1 MQAKPHHPRSKASS
15 SRSDMP
21 TQSSD
26 SHHSLQEKLEF
37 AISSMNKSL
46 SIYEHLLQ
54 VAQTQVLQLRIPE
67 TLLYSDN
74 HLVLLFCDANGTL
87 RVSKGEMVTHSFE
100 MMAGEK
106 IKQMQNLNPRGV
118 HFPKYITFAG
128 DRVEHTIH
136 HKADLPLYFPNMT
149 SNSRIQRFI
158 WPEDFLVKK
167 TIVVWRRTKLTK
179 AYTLSPR
186 GGFRPTS
193 KKPLKLES
201 ASGFTLDSS
210 YIVSSHFIRS
220 NDVTKERV
228 TEEIEHFLETMRE
241 VLCAHALAPEERLE
255 ELIVFLCK
263 SLDGKMYFLDL
274 PLAKVSIHK
283 NSPSM
288 QRRCLTPARVSALMH
303 ELEASAR
310 LKSKF
315 LPYLNLSDMSEQSHR
330 LYELHLHSASL
341 EPDHIDTSRVK
352 TFSEELASQR
362 LTEVSCQFDSLV
374 RESQELKKEFG
385 IVMKVQLTKY
395 PKDLLDHVIRHVYE
409 NILKDPRLSKYYLDK
424 SRIYQKLVVAVK
436 AVFMCGLSR
445 NIRARM
451 RTVHMGMG
459 ITDYD
464 FDLYLKYFAEA
475 MRHMNVEEEDVEQTA
490 DFLNCFRPDVVQH
503 LLNEP
508 SS

>member
-1 MQAKPHHPRSKASS
+1 
-15 SRSDMP
+15 
-21 TQSSD
+21 
-26 SHHSLQEKLEF
+26 
-37 AISSMNKSL
+37 
-46 SIYEHLLQ
+46 
-54 VAQTQVLQLRIPE
+54 V
-67 TLLYSDN
+67 
-74 HLVLLFCDANGTL
+74 
-87 RVSKGEMVTHSFE
+87 
-100 MMAGEK
+100 
-106 IKQMQNLNPRGV
+106 
-118 HFPKYITFAG
+118 
-128 DRVEHTIH
+128 
-136 HKADLPLYFPNMT
+136 
-149 SNSRIQRFI
+149 
-158 WPEDFLVKK
+158 
-167 TIVVWRRTKLTK
+167 
-179 AYTLSPR
+179 
-186 GGFRPTS
+186 
-193 KKPLKLES
+193 KLES
-201 ASGFTLDSS
+201 ASGFTLESS

-228 TEEIEHFLETMRE
+228 TEEVEHFLETMRE

-315 LPYLNLSDMSEQSHR
+315 LPSLNLSDMSEQSHR

-341 EPDHIDTSRVK
+341 EPDHVDTSRVK

-424 SRIYQKLVVAVK
+424 SRIYQKLVFAVK

-475 MRHMNVEEEDVEQTA
+475 MRQMNVEEEDVEHTA
-490 DFLNCFRPDVVQH
+490 DFLNSFRPDVVQR

-508 SS
+508 ST